1 MQEIC
6 GVDIFI
12 AIVLLVSAV
21 LSFSRGFTSEML
33 GIGAWFV
40 AGIAGFYAM
49 PLLEPYTLKYLH
61 TPVLANLAA
70 FAAVALLTLVVLTLI
85 FSRVTDKV
93 QKSVLN
99 RLDHFLGFIFGLLRG
114 VVILV
119 LVYFLMMTLTPKTLE
134 DYQKQSKAFPYLER
148 VTDSVKEHLP
158 ESLFD
163 NPTQKDDG
171 KPDNIDQLIEKLN
184 KEPVKKT
191 KPKKK
196 SKPAAEKPKDPE
208 KTLFDDLNAPKVKAK
223 EQKDEPAGY
232 DKRERE
238 QLDRLFLESL
248 EETDSVVD

>member
-12 AIVLLVSAV
+12 SVVLLVSAI

-49 PLLEPYTLKYLH
+49 PWLEPYALKYLH
-61 TPVLANLAA
+61 KPVLANLAV
-70 FAAVALLTLVVLTLI
+70 FAAVALLILVSLTLI
-85 FSRVTDKV
+85 FSRITSKV

-99 RLDHFLGFIFGLLRG
+99 RLDHFLGFIFGLVRG

-163 NPTQKDDG
+163 NPTKKDDG

-191 KPKKK
+191 KKKK
-196 SKPAAEKPKDPE
+196 AKPAAEKPKDPE
-208 KTLFDDLNAPKVKAK
+208 KTLFDDLNAPKVEAQKK
-223 EQKDEPAGY
+223 KDEPAGY

-248 EETDSVVD
+248 EETDAVVD

>member
-12 AIVLLVSAV
+12 SVVLLVSAI

-49 PLLEPYTLKYLH
+49 PVLEPYALKYLH
-61 TPVLANLAA
+61 KPVLANLAV
-70 FAAVALLTLVVLTLI
+70 FAATALVTLVTLTLI
-85 FSRVTDKV
+85 FSRITDKV

-99 RLDHFLGFIFGLLRG
+99 RLDHFLGFIFGVVRG

-134 DYQKQSKAFPYLER
+134 DYQKQSKTFPYLER

-163 NPTQKDDG
+163 NPTKKDDG

-191 KPKKK
+191 KKKK
-196 SKPAAEKPKDPE
+196 AKPAAEKPKDPE
-208 KTLFDDLNAPKVKAK
+208 KTLFDDLNAPKVEAQKK
-223 EQKDEPAGY
+223 KDEPAGY

>member
-1 MQEIC
+1 MQEMC

-12 AIVLLVSAV
+12 AVGLLVSAI
-21 LSFSRGFTSEML
+21 LSFSRGFTGEML

-40 AGIAGFYAM
+40 AGIAGIYAM
-49 PLLEPYTLKYLH
+49 PVLEPYALKYLH
-61 TPVLANLAA
+61 KPVLANLAV
-70 FAAVALLTLVVLTLI
+70 FAVTALVTLVTLTLI
-85 FSRVTDKV
+85 FSRITDKV

-99 RLDHFLGFIFGLLRG
+99 RLDHFLGFIFGLVRG

-119 LVYFLMMTLTPKTLE
+119 LIYFLMMTLTPKTLE
-134 DYQKQSKAFPYLER
+134 DYQKQSKTFPYLER

-158 ESLFD
+158 ES
-163 NPTQKDDG
+163 
-171 KPDNIDQLIEKLN
+171 DNIDQLIEKLN

-191 KPKKK
+191 KKKK
-196 SKPAAEKPKDPE
+196 AKPAAEKPKDPE
-208 KTLFDDLNAPKVKAK
+208 KTLFDDLNAPKVEAQKK
-223 EQKDEPAGY
+223 KDEPAGY

>member
-12 AIVLLVSAV
+12 SVVLLVSAI

-49 PLLEPYTLKYLH
+49 PVLEPYALKYLH
-61 TPVLANLAA
+61 KPVLANLAV
-70 FAAVALLTLVVLTLI
+70 FAATALVTLVTLTLI
-85 FSRVTDKV
+85 FSRITDKV

-99 RLDHFLGFIFGLLRG
+99 RLDHFLGFIFGLVRG

-163 NPTQKDDG
+163 NPTKKDDG

-191 KPKKK
+191 KKKK
-196 SKPAAEKPKDPE
+196 AAPAAEKPKDPE
-208 KTLFDDLNAPKVKAK
+208 KSLFEDLNAPKVEAK
-223 EQKDEPAGY
+223 EKTDEPAGY

>member
-12 AIVLLVSAV
+12 SVVLLVSAI

-49 PLLEPYTLKYLH
+49 PVLEPYALKYLH
-61 TPVLANLAA
+61 KPVLANLAV
-70 FAAVALLTLVVLTLI
+70 FAATALVTLVTLTLI
-85 FSRVTDKV
+85 FSRITDKV

-99 RLDHFLGFIFGLLRG
+99 RLDHFLGFIFGVVRG

-119 LVYFLMMTLTPKTLE
+119 LIYFLMMTLTPKTLE
-134 DYQKQSKAFPYLER
+134 DYQKQSKTFPYLER
-148 VTDSVKEHLP
+148 VTDSVKKHLP

-163 NPTQKDDG
+163 NPTKKGDA

-191 KPKKK
+191 KKKK
-196 SKPAAEKPKDPE
+196 AKPAAEKPKDPE
-208 KTLFDDLNAPKVKAK
+208 KTLFDDLNAPKVEAQKK
-223 EQKDEPAGY
+223 KDEPAGY

>member
-12 AIVLLVSAV
+12 SVVLLVSAI

-40 AGIAGFYAM
+40 AGLAGFYAM
-49 PLLEPYTLKYLH
+49 PVLEPYALKYLH
-61 TPVLANLAA
+61 KPVLANLAV
-70 FAAVALLTLVVLTLI
+70 FAATALVTLVTLTLI
-85 FSRVTDKV
+85 FSRITDKV

-99 RLDHFLGFIFGLLRG
+99 RLDHFLGFIFGVVRG

-134 DYQKQSKAFPYLER
+134 DYQKQSKTFPYLER

-163 NPTQKDDG
+163 NPTKKDDG

-191 KPKKK
+191 KKKK
-196 SKPAAEKPKDPE
+196 AKPAAEKPKDPE
-208 KTLFDDLNAPKVKAK
+208 KTLFDDLNAPKVEAQKK
-223 EQKDEPAGY
+223 KDEPAGY

-248 EETDSVVD
+248 EETDAVVD

>member
-12 AIVLLVSAV
+12 SVVLLVSAI

-49 PLLEPYTLKYLH
+49 PWLEPYALKYLH
-61 TPVLANLAA
+61 KPVLANLAV
-70 FAAVALLTLVVLTLI
+70 FAAVALLILVTLTLI
-85 FSRVTDKV
+85 FSRITDKV

-99 RLDHFLGFIFGLLRG
+99 RLDHFLGFIFGLVRG

-119 LVYFLMMTLTPKTLE
+119 LIYFLMMTLTPKTLE

-163 NPTQKDDG
+163 NPTKKDDG

-191 KPKKK
+191 KKKK
-196 SKPAAEKPKDPE
+196 AKPAAEKPKDPE
-208 KTLFDDLNAPKVKAK
+208 KTLFDDLNAPKVEAQKK
-223 EQKDEPAGY
+223 KDEPAGY

-248 EETDSVVD
+248 EETDAVVD

>member
-12 AIVLLVSAV
+12 SVVLLVSAI

-49 PLLEPYTLKYLH
+49 PWLEPYALKYLH
-61 TPVLANLAA
+61 KPVLANLAV
-70 FAAVALLTLVVLTLI
+70 FAAVALLILVSLTLI
-85 FSRVTDKV
+85 FSRITSKV

-99 RLDHFLGFIFGLLRG
+99 RLDHFLGFIFGLVRG

-163 NPTQKDDG
+163 NPTKKDDG

-191 KPKKK
+191 KKKK
-196 SKPAAEKPKDPE
+196 AAPAAEKPKDPE
-208 KTLFDDLNAPKVKAK
+208 KTLFDDLNAPKVEAQKK
-223 EQKDEPAGY
+223 KDEPAGY

-248 EETDSVVD
+248 EETDAVVD

>member
-12 AIVLLVSAV
+12 SVVLLVSAI

-49 PLLEPYTLKYLH
+49 PWLEPYALKYLH
-61 TPVLANLAA
+61 KPVLANLAV
-70 FAAVALLTLVVLTLI
+70 FAAVALLILVTLTLI
-85 FSRVTDKV
+85 FSRITDKV

-99 RLDHFLGFIFGLLRG
+99 RLDHFLGFIFGLVRG

-163 NPTQKDDG
+163 NPTKKDDG

-191 KPKKK
+191 KKKK
-196 SKPAAEKPKDPE
+196 AKPAAEKPKDPE
-208 KTLFDDLNAPKVKAK
+208 KTLFDDLNAPKVEAQKK
-223 EQKDEPAGY
+223 KDEPAGY

-248 EETDSVVD
+248 EETDAVVD

>member
-12 AIVLLVSAV
+12 SVVLLVSAI

-49 PLLEPYTLKYLH
+49 PVLEPYALKYLH
-61 TPVLANLAA
+61 KPVFANLAV
-70 FAAVALLTLVVLTLI
+70 FAATALVTLVTLTLI
-85 FSRVTDKV
+85 FSRITDKV

-99 RLDHFLGFIFGLLRG
+99 RLDHFLGFIFGLVRG

-163 NPTQKDDG
+163 NPTKKDDG

-191 KPKKK
+191 KKKK
-196 SKPAAEKPKDPE
+196 AKPAAEKPKDPE
-208 KTLFDDLNAPKVKAK
+208 KTLFDDLNAPKVEAQKK
-223 EQKDEPAGY
+223 KDEPAGY

-248 EETDSVVD
+248 EETDAVVD

>member
-12 AIVLLVSAV
+12 SVVLLVSAI

-49 PLLEPYTLKYLH
+49 PVLEPYALKYLH
-61 TPVLANLAA
+61 KPVLANLAV
-70 FAAVALLTLVVLTLI
+70 FAATALVTLVTLTLI
-85 FSRVTDKV
+85 FSRITDKV

-99 RLDHFLGFIFGLLRG
+99 RLDHFLGFIFGVVRG

-163 NPTQKDDG
+163 NPTKKDDG

-191 KPKKK
+191 KKKK
-196 SKPAAEKPKDPE
+196 AKPAAEKPKDPE
-208 KTLFDDLNAPKVKAK
+208 KTLFDDLNAPKVEAQKK
-223 EQKDEPAGY
+223 KDEPAGY
-232 DKRERE
+232 GKRERE

-248 EETDSVVD
+248 EETDAVVD

>member
-12 AIVLLVSAV
+12 SVVLLVSAI

-49 PLLEPYTLKYLH
+49 PVLEPYALKYLH
-61 TPVLANLAA
+61 KPVLANLAV
-70 FAAVALLTLVVLTLI
+70 FAATALVTLVTLTLI
-85 FSRVTDKV
+85 FSRITDKV

-99 RLDHFLGFIFGLLRG
+99 RLDHFLGFIFGVVRG

-134 DYQKQSKAFPYLER
+134 DYQKQSKTFPYLER

-163 NPTQKDDG
+163 NPTKKDDG

-191 KPKKK
+191 KKKK
-196 SKPAAEKPKDPE
+196 AKPAAEKPKDPE
-208 KTLFDDLNAPKVKAK
+208 KTLFDDLNAPKVEAQKK
-223 EQKDEPAGY
+223 KDEPAGY

-248 EETDSVVD
+248 EETDAVVD

>member
-12 AIVLLVSAV
+12 SVVLLVSAI

-49 PLLEPYTLKYLH
+49 PVLEPYALKYLH
-61 TPVLANLAA
+61 KPVLANLAV
-70 FAAVALLTLVVLTLI
+70 FAATALVTLVTLTLI
-85 FSRVTDKV
+85 FSRITDKV

-99 RLDHFLGFIFGLLRG
+99 RLDHFLGFIFGLVRG

-134 DYQKQSKAFPYLER
+134 DYQKQSKTFPYLER

-163 NPTQKDDG
+163 NPTKKDDG

-191 KPKKK
+191 KKKK
-196 SKPAAEKPKDPE
+196 AKPAAEKPKDPE
-208 KTLFDDLNAPKVKAK
+208 KTLFDDLNAPKVEAQKK
-223 EQKDEPAGY
+223 KDEPAGY

-248 EETDSVVD
+248 EETDAVVD

>member
-12 AIVLLVSAV
+12 SVVLLVSAI

-49 PLLEPYTLKYLH
+49 PVLEPYALKYLH
-61 TPVLANLAA
+61 KPVLANLAV
-70 FAAVALLTLVVLTLI
+70 FAATALVTLVTLTLI
-85 FSRVTDKV
+85 FSRITDKV

-99 RLDHFLGFIFGLLRG
+99 RLDHFLGFIFGVVRG

-163 NPTQKDDG
+163 NPTKKDDG

-191 KPKKK
+191 KKKK
-196 SKPAAEKPKDPE
+196 AKPAAEKPQDPE
-208 KTLFDDLNAPKVKAK
+208 KTLFDDLNAPKVEAQKK
-223 EQKDEPAGY
+223 KDEPAGY

-248 EETDSVVD
+248 EETDAVVD

>member
-12 AIVLLVSAV
+12 SVVLLVSAI

-49 PLLEPYTLKYLH
+49 PVLEPYALKYLH
-61 TPVLANLAA
+61 KPVLANLAV
-70 FAAVALLTLVVLTLI
+70 FAVTALVTLVTLTLI
-85 FSRVTDKV
+85 FSRITDKV

-99 RLDHFLGFIFGLLRG
+99 RLDHFLGFIFGLVRG

-119 LVYFLMMTLTPKTLE
+119 LIYFLMMTLTPKTLE

-163 NPTQKDDG
+163 NPTKKDDG

-191 KPKKK
+191 KKKK
-196 SKPAAEKPKDPE
+196 AKPAAEKPKDPE
-208 KTLFDDLNAPKVKAK
+208 KTLFDDLNAPKVEAQKK
-223 EQKDEPAGY
+223 KDEPAGY

-248 EETDSVVD
+248 EETDAVVD

>member
-12 AIVLLVSAV
+12 SVVLLVSAI

-49 PLLEPYTLKYLH
+49 PVLEPYALKYLH
-61 TPVLANLAA
+61 KPVLANLAV
-70 FAAVALLTLVVLTLI
+70 FAASALVTLVTLTLI
-85 FSRVTDKV
+85 FSRITDKV

-99 RLDHFLGFIFGLLRG
+99 RLDHFLGFIFGVVRG

-119 LVYFLMMTLTPKTLE
+119 LIYFLMMTLTPKTLE
-134 DYQKQSKAFPYLER
+134 DYQKQSKTFPYLER

-163 NPTQKDDG
+163 NPTKKGDG

-191 KPKKK
+191 KKKK
-196 SKPAAEKPKDPE
+196 AKPAAEKPKDPE
-208 KTLFDDLNAPKVKAK
+208 KTLFDDLNAPKVEAQKK
-223 EQKDEPAGY
+223 KDEPAGY